1 VGSVALLFGQVTA
14 LLALMAVWSVHG
26 EIGSSLVPAGP
37 SIHVLHTC
45 HPLIR
50 QDFLPLN
57 W

>member
-1 VGSVALLFGQVTA
+1 VALLFGQVTA